1 MAIVAQRSDVVRA
14 YVEDH
19 GLPFNILVD
28 EHREVSKQYGVW
40 QRLGLTWWNLARPAL
55 FLIDRAGRVRY
66 SFVADSQ
73 DEFPSHDEI
82 QREIDRL
89 SAS

>member
-14 YVEDH
+14 YVEDN

-28 EHREVSKQYGVW
+28 ESRDVAKLYGVW
-40 QRLGLTWWNLARPAL
+40 QRLGLTSWNLARPAL
-55 FLIDRAGRVRY
+55 FVIDRLGRVRY

-73 DEFPSHDEI
+73 DEFPAHEEI
-82 QREIDRL
+82 QREIERVP
-89 SAS
+89 ST

>member
-14 YVEDH
+14 YVEDN

-28 EHREVSKQYGVW
+28 ENREVSKQYGVW
-40 QRLGLTWWNLARPAL
+40 QRLGLASWNLARPAL
-55 FLIDRAGRVRY
+55 FLIDRLGRVRY

-73 DEFPSHDEI
+73 DEFPAHEEI
-82 QREIDRL
+82 QREIDRVS
-89 SAS
+89 SA